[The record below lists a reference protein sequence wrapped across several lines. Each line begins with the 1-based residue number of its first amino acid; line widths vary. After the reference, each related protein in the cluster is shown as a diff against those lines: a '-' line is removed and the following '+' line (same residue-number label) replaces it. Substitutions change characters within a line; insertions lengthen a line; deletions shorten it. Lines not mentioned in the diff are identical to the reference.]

1 MRLDVTHLTR
11 YRYDPRVNSAQHLAH
26 VLPVSTAAQ
35 TVEYAHLDIDPT
47 PDVLAQHGDGFGN
60 RCVYFSVATE
70 HAQLQVRA
78 SSRVITHPQARIEP
92 NRSMSW
98 EWSAEQFH
106 YRAGAPWDPASPFVF
121 DSPYVQA
128 DEVFKDFA
136 MPSFEAQRPTLSAA
150 IDLMQRL
157 HRHMRYVSRSTD
169 INTPAHVALQT
180 REGVCQDFAHILLSC
195 LRAMGLAARYVSG
208 YLLTT
213 APPGQPRLLGADASH
228 AWVSVWVPLGEGS
241 DPAGAGVWVDLD
253 PTNDRWGMNSPGEDY
268 VSVATGRDFGDV
280 SPLRGVLFGGSRHE
294 LDVCVAVVALQE
306 EEI

>member
-1 MRLDVTHLTR
+1 M
-11 YRYDPRVNSAQHLAH
+11 
-26 VLPVSTAAQ
+26 
-35 TVEYAHLDIDPT
+35 
-47 PDVLAQHGDGFGN
+47 
-60 RCVYFSVATE
+60 
-70 HAQLQVRA
+70 
-78 SSRVITHPQARIEP
+78 
-92 NRSMSW
+92 
-98 EWSAEQFH
+98 
-106 YRAGAPWDPASPFVF
+106 F

-213 APPGQPRLLGADASH
+213 APP
-228 AWVSVWVPLGEGS
+228 
-241 DPAGAGVWVDLD
+241 
-253 PTNDRWGMNSPGEDY
+253 PGEDY

-306 EEI
+306 EVI